1 MYTVNL
7 YLSIYRGV
15 IMLSPSNKEVYVIG
29 IFGSNGKTSTA
40 NMLWN
45 IFFLSGLK
53 VEIINDEKNAIQK
66 RIMTDIEVYK
76 QLIISGKD
84 DIILIE
90 INKENLENNYL
101 LGISFDMIIHTHI
114 SEGSY
119 ENTSE
124 GIRKVNELLSSSPGV
139 KTIILNTDDSN
150 WKRIII
156 DIENTYLI
164 TYGLGNKATVTAS
177 SIECGKDVRFCY
189 CLQREIR
196 NKYNTIIVPMEIPFV
211 IKTYGQYNVYNG
223 LAVITV
229 SLIYGIE
236 VNKIISSLNNN
247 AIQKLGL
254 SILYENGF
262 GVVNNI
268 CENLLS
274 FETGFEAVQNMP
286 YDNIHLIFN
295 LNRNNITHINK
306 KVLESILTW
315 ALILKIKKIYYFN
328 TNDSILNSSLL
339 DDFKTGL
346 KDSGV
351 DFELFEGTIA
361 DVEKIINSLN
371 ENDMLLYFCCK
382 DSKIT
387 GEKIIEILDT
397 RILGNLSSNIK

>member
-1 MYTVNL
+1 
-7 YLSIYRGV
+7 
-15 IMLSPSNKEVYVIG
+15 
-29 IFGSNGKTSTA
+29 
-40 NMLWN
+40 
-45 IFFLSGLK
+45 
-53 VEIINDEKNAIQK
+53 
-66 RIMTDIEVYK
+66 
-76 QLIISGKD
+76 
-84 DIILIE
+84 
-90 INKENLENNYL
+90 
-101 LGISFDMIIHTHI
+101 
-114 SEGSY
+114 
-119 ENTSE
+119 
-124 GIRKVNELLSSSPGV
+124 
-139 KTIILNTDDSN
+139 
-150 WKRIII
+150 
-156 DIENTYLI
+156 
-164 TYGLGNKATVTAS
+164 
-177 SIECGKDVRFCY
+177 
-189 CLQREIR
+189 
-196 NKYNTIIVPMEIPFV
+196 
-211 IKTYGQYNVYNG
+211 
-223 LAVITV
+223 
-229 SLIYGIE
+229 
-236 VNKIISSLNNN
+236 
-247 AIQKLGL
+247 
-254 SILYENGF
+254 
-262 GVVNNI
+262 VVNNI